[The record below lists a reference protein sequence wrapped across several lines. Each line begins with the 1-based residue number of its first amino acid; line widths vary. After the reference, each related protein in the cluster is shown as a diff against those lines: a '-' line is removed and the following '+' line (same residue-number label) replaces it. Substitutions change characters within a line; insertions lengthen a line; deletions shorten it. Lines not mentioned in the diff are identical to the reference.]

1 MVKMYVA
8 RHGQD
13 ADNANGILNGHRNE
27 PLTDLGRQQAKA
39 VATKMFDAGFRF
51 SMLPSTTS
59 SHTILSAI
67 YTSPLQRTLHTARI
81 FADVLKDG
89 ANDEKNVEFIHSDN
103 ATSASAALILDDLI
117 ERDFGIMAGLPTLCI
132 PAICG
137 EDKILETDTI
147 NYFLDPEGAETFP
160 QLIDRAKRLFTQ
172 IDELTKDL
180 SPDASILLV
189 SHGDFG
195 KMLYAAF
202 YDLPWEDVL
211 RQFHFGNSEVLLL
224 SKESSADKA
233 HVFETQQ
240 FNS

>member
-1 MVKMYVA
+1 
-8 RHGQD
+8 
-13 ADNANGILNGHRNE
+13 
-27 PLTDLGRQQAKA
+27 
-39 VATKMFDAGFRF
+39 
-51 SMLPSTTS
+51 
-59 SHTILSAI
+59 
-67 YTSPLQRTLHTARI
+67 
-81 FADVLKDG
+81 
-89 ANDEKNVEFIHSDN
+89 
-103 ATSASAALILDDLI
+103 
-117 ERDFGIMAGLPTLCI
+117 MAGLPTSCI
-132 PAICG
+132 PAVCG
-137 EDKILETDTI
+137 EDKILKTDTI

-189 SHGDFG
+189 THGDFG

-202 YDLPWEDVL
+202 YALPWEDVL